1 MSESLKKLKTSKVRI
16 FGFSWPVKTFCI
28 TLGIAVG
35 ALILLLALDLFGV
48 NISWYGVMFG
58 LGFLVALALSTQLCK
73 ERDLSE
79 EHPYSLVWWVF
90 PLSIIGARLYF
101 LIFDGLESFVQI
113 FRIWDGGLAV
123 YGGVIGGFI
132 GLVACCLI
140 NKVSI
145 VKSTDIV
152 APVLSLGQA
161 FGRIGCIFG
170 NCCYGV
176 EVTKKALQW
185 FPVSLKVH
193 DKFYFATNFY
203 EAIFDVI
210 LFFILTTVLRK
221 TKIKGIP
228 TFSYLFGY
236 GIVRF
241 VLEFF
246 REPGQT
252 LFIGTMPVSQLVS
265 ILCVLAGAVG
275 ICVLLFVNNRKSSK
289 EAIIDKE

>member
-1 MSESLKKLKTSKVRI
+1 MI
-16 FGFSWPVKTFCI
+16 AAKTFNLFGLNIPFYGLLMAVAFLLAFFIVRTLFKKKGELNPDI
-28 TLGIAVG
+28 TFD
-35 ALILLLALDLFGV
+35 LLL
-48 NISWYGVMFG
+48 II
-58 LGFLVALALSTQLCK
+58 
-73 ERDLSE
+73 
-79 EHPYSLVWWVF
+79 F

-132 GLVACCLI
+132 GLAACCLI